1 MLIDIAHSDISPATV
16 RAAAQHELQTGVA
29 LPSVIQVIREGQVE
43 HLRGQ
48 GSVVRGLSDA
58 AKTYFHRLALAG
70 LPPGVTLEDM
80 VGECRLSPEMR
91 RMFPEMPD
99 ADLLLI
105 GYVDGKLVFEFENEE
120 ARG

>member
-1 MLIDIAHSDISPATV
+1 MLFDTAHSDISPPTV
-16 RAAAQHELQTGVA
+16 RAAAQIELATGGV
-29 LPSVIQVIREGQVE
+29 LPDVIRVMREAQVE
-43 HLRGQ
+43 NLRGQ

-70 LPPGVTLEDM
+70 LPPGLSLDDIA
-80 VGECRLSPEMR
+80 GECRLTPEHR
-91 RMFPEMPD
+91 HMFPEMPE

-105 GYVDGKLVFEFENEE
+105 GVVDGEVVFEFENME

>member
-1 MLIDIAHSDISPATV
+1 MLIDIAHSDINPARV
-16 RAAAQHELQTGVA
+16 RADAQRELHAGGV
-29 LPSVIQVIREGQVE
+29 LPDVVQVIREGQVE

-58 AKTYFHRLALAG
+58 AKTYFHRLAQAG
-70 LPPGVTLEDM
+70 LPAGMSLEDIA
-80 VGECRLSPEMR
+80 GECRLTPEMR

-105 GYVDGKLVFEFENEE
+105 GYVDGRLCFEFENEE